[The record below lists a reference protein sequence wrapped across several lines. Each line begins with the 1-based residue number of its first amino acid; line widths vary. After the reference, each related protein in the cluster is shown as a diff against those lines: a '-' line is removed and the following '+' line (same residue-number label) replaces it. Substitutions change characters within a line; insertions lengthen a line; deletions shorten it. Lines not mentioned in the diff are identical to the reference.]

1 MLDEF
6 EERQRVILVGVNLGT
21 DEEEFSRSMKELKS
35 LGEAC
40 GKETVGIVT
49 QNAEGIRQSTFVGS
63 GKVREIKELADLM
76 EANEV
81 IFDDALSPSQM
92 RNLGKLLERPVLDRT
107 NLILDIF
114 ALRAKSREAKLQVET
129 ASLQY
134 ALPRLIGMR
143 EQLGRQGGASG
154 SLSNKGAGETKLELD
169 RRRIEHRISE
179 LRKELREIEGNRET
193 MRKRREKSPL
203 PRVALVGYTNAGK
216 STIMNHVL
224 AKYGKMKE
232 KMVLEKDMLFATLD
246 TTVRSMEFP
255 DHRSFLLSDT
265 VGFIH
270 KLPHDL
276 VKAFR
281 STLEEVKYA
290 DLLLHVVD
298 YSDENH
304 KKHMEVT
311 RQTLREIGAGGI
323 PEILVYNKADL
334 AGMEQLPKVGEG
346 KIFMAAAM
354 DQGIEE
360 LTELIRDTVYAGNEL
375 AEFLFPYDRGG
386 EASGFMESVAVEK
399 TEYLPEGILIR
410 AFCGKKARNKYGEFL
425 RSTPEACAG
434 SGKVTEN

>member
-63 GKVREIKELADLM
+63 GKAWEIKELADLM

-232 KMVLEKDMLFATLD
+232 KMALEKDMLFATLD

-360 LTELIRDTVYAGNEL
+360 LADLIRDTVYAGNEP

-386 EASGFMESVAVEK
+386 EASGFMESAAVEK

-410 AFCGKKARNKYGEFL
+410 AFCGKKDRNKYGEFL